1 MVAIILLFF
10 LSDFSCRNRK
20 KIVPLQVQKNV
31 VFKIVL
37 VMKKE
42 NTLGSRM
49 KHPEGFK
56 LNQKN
61 SFAGADRQRRCASN
75 GRKRQL
81 GASDGRRMF
90 GANDAF
96 ATRNFRKRFNEVES
110 INFRGENNSKAEGRY
125 TIENKFGG
133 EGKFKAANKNG
144 GFDNKKFGTFDS
156 SKHDRHEQRKKMKE
170 NTTPKPNEQ
179 RRPVQPSYNKTQFVD
194 YSKPMRLNRFLA
206 NAGVCSRREADDFI
220 RAGVVTVNGQT
231 ITELGTRVVPA
242 EDKVMFHD
250 QLVKI
255 ERRVYILLNKP
266 KDYVTT
272 ADDPHAKQTVM
283 DLVKGACSERL
294 YPVGRLDRNTTGVL
308 LLTNDG
314 ELTAK
319 LTHPSFNK
327 KKVYQVTLDKDV
339 SDDDVQKITTG
350 ITLEDGDIKVDEFGF
365 VKEGD
370 RKTVGVEIHSGRN
383 RIVRRIFES
392 LGYRVVRLDRVF
404 FAGLT
409 KKNLPRGKWRFL
421 SEKEVVFLKMNAN
434 NPYDI

>member
-1 MVAIILLFF
+1 M
-10 LSDFSCRNRK
+10 R
-20 KIVPLQVQKNV
+20 
-31 VFKIVL
+31 
-37 VMKKE
+37 
-42 NTLGSRM
+42 
-49 KHPEGFK
+49 HPESFKSNSRIGFK
-56 LNQKN
+56 
-61 SFAGADRQRRCASN
+61 GADRKGRVMGGKGGFTFG
-75 GRKRQL
+75 GRKHSANFERH
-81 GASDGRRMF
+81 GESEVFEKKSSF
-90 GANDAF
+90 GARNGQFGKNAGRKFNEVDAVGF
-96 ATRNFRKRFNEVES
+96 NGDKKEGRNFRKEKWGGC
-110 INFRGENNSKAEGRY
+110 GEK
-125 TIENKFGG
+125 
-133 EGKFKAANKNG
+133 KNG
-144 GFDNKKFGTFDS
+144 FGNRKFDSFDS
-156 SKHDRHEQRKKMKE
+156 SKHDRREQRKNQKDSMAPR
-170 NTTPKPNEQ
+170 TNEQ
-179 RRPVQPSYNKTQFVD
+179 RKQVQPSYEKTQFVD

-206 NAGVCSRREADDFI
+206 NAGVCSRREADEFI
-220 RAGVVTVNGQT
+220 QAGVVTVNGQI

-242 EDKVMFHD
+242 DDKVMFHD

-283 DLVKGACSERL
+283 DLVKGACAERL

-327 KKVYQVTLDKDV
+327 KKIYQVTLDKDV
-339 SDDDVQKITTG
+339 TEQDVEKITTG
-350 ITLEDGDIKVDEFGF
+350 ITLEDGDIKVDEFSF

-370 RKTVGVEIHSGRN
+370 FKTVGVEIHSGRN

-392 LGYRVVRLDRVF
+392 LGYRVVRLDRVY

-434 NPYDI
+434 NPNDI